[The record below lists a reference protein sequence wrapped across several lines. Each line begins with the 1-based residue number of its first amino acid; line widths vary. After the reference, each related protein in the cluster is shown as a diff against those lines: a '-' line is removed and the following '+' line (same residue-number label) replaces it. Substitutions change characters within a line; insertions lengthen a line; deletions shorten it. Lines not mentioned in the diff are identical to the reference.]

1 MLFTQTFFEEVIV
14 NGNRTH
20 ISIEVIDK
28 GIGIPK
34 SEQKYMFTP
43 FHRYTNVANVEGTG
57 LGMAIIKRCVDLLNG
72 SISVESLTE
81 YSEMVLRSKDEVLQ
95 LFKDKGNE
103 FVKSKLRQI

>member
-1 MLFTQTFFEEVIV
+1 M
-14 NGNRTH
+14 
-20 ISIEVIDK
+20 
-28 GIGIPK
+28 
-34 SEQKYMFTP
+34 
-43 FHRYTNVANVEGTG
+43 
-57 LGMAIIKRCVDLLNG
+57 KRDLLING

>member
-1 MLFTQTFFEEVIV
+1 MQYFQPKLL
-14 NGNRTH
+14 
-20 ISIEVIDK
+20 IE
-28 GIGIPK
+28 
-34 SEQKYMFTP
+34 F
-43 FHRYTNVANVEGTG
+43 R
-57 LGMAIIKRCVDLLNG
+57 LLING